1 MIKIMTKIIAHRGAS
16 AVKPENTISSIEKA
30 IAQNADIVEIDV
42 RVTKDGEFVLFH
54 DRKLKRMTGIYG
66 KIKDSAFNLLNELNV
81 DNTTQKIVKLDYI
94 LAKYSK
100 KINLL
105 IDLKVPYV
113 EKDLL
118 KLLKKYDLNNVYL
131 QSFWHDPIKN
141 IKKECPELKTGVIFY
156 SKHLIMP
163 FAKSFN
169 ANFLTLWHKSLNRE
183 YVKKVHRNGLEIYV
197 FTVNNVMDAL
207 KYKKW
212 GIDGIIT
219 NKPGLI
225 RRAFDIHSCYRNIF
239 K

>member
-1 MIKIMTKIIAHRGAS
+1 MIKIIAHRGAS
-16 AVKPENTISSIEKA
+16 AVKPENTIASIEKA
-30 IAQNADIVEIDV
+30 ITQNADIIEIDV

-54 DRKLKRMTGIYG
+54 DKKLKRMTGFYG
-66 KIKDSAFNLLNELNV
+66 KIEDYFFDILSELRV
-81 DNTTQKIVKLDYI
+81 GKTSEKIVKLDDI
-94 LAKYSK
+94 LVKYSGK
-100 KINLL
+100 VKIL

-118 KLLKKYDLNNVYL
+118 RILKRYNLINIYL
-131 QSFWHDPIKN
+131 QSFWHDPIKK
-141 IKKECPELKTGVIFY
+141 IKRECPELKTGLVFY

-169 ANFLTLWHKSLNRE
+169 ANFLTLWHKSITE
-183 YVKKVHRNGLEIYV
+183 DYIKKAHKDGLEVYV
-197 FTVNNVMDAL
+197 FTVNNVLDAI

-212 GIDGIIT
+212 GVDAVIT

-225 RRAFDIHSCYRNIF
+225 RRAFDIYTGYRNIF